1 MKRFPSWQSYRQVAT
16 QTAAPGQL
24 VVMLFE
30 GAIRFLE
37 RALVG
42 FSVDDPLEHNLTVN
56 NNILRAQAIV
66 NELNLSL
73 DMPRG
78 GEFSWNMRR
87 LYDYLD
93 RRLHESNRQK
103 DASGIKEVI
112 SRLTVLRDAW
122 AQMLQNEA
130 SNKVV
135 ASEPLSL
142 RA

>member
-24 VVMLFE
+24 VLMLFD
-30 GAIRFLE
+30 GAILFLE
-37 RALVG
+37 RSLVG
-42 FSVDDPLEHNLTVN
+42 FSLDDPLEHNLTVN

-78 GEFSWNMRR
+78 GEFSRNMRG
-87 LYDYLD
+87 LYDYMD
-93 RRLHESNRQK
+93 RRLTESNRQK
-103 DASGIKEVI
+103 DPGGIKEVI
-112 SRLTVLRDAW
+112 GRLTVLRDAW

-130 SNKVV
+130 SNQAV
-135 ASEPLSL
+135 AGEPLLL

>member
-24 VVMLFE
+24 VLMLFE
-30 GAIRFLE
+30 GAILFLE
-37 RALVG
+37 RALAG
-42 FSVDDPLEHNLTVN
+42 FSFDDPLERNLSVN
-56 NNILRAQAIV
+56 NNILRAQAIL

-78 GEFSWNMRR
+78 GEFSRNMRR
-87 LYDYLD
+87 LYDYMD
-93 RRLHESNRQK
+93 RRLHESNRMK
-103 DASGIKEVI
+103 DPNGIKEII

-130 SNKVV
+130 SNQVV
-135 ASEPLSL
+135 AGQPLSL

>member
-1 MKRFPSWQSYRQVAT
+1 
-16 QTAAPGQL
+16 
-24 VVMLFE
+24 MLFD
-30 GAIRFLE
+30 GAILFLE

-42 FSVDDPLEHNLTVN
+42 FSSDDPLEHNMTVN

-78 GEFSWNMRR
+78 GEFSRNMRR
-87 LYDYLD
+87 LYDYMD

-103 DASGIKEVI
+103 DPGGIKEVI

-130 SNKVV
+130 SNQIVTG
-135 ASEPLSL
+135 EPLSL